1 MEDFIKTFSFGT
13 KKVGPNNPC
22 FIIAEAGVNHNGDIK
37 MAFDLIRAAKD
48 AGADAIKFQTFRT
61 NRLVARGTGMADYQ
75 TKNTGNKGDQSD
87 LLKPLEITEQ
97 GFKEIFRFCESLG
110 ILAFSTPD
118 EEDSLEFLHNQNVP
132 LFKIGSGEVTNIPFL
147 KRIASKKRPVI
158 LSTGMSSMAE
168 TATAVETLISGGI
181 REIAILHCVS
191 AYPAPFEA
199 LNLRAIKTM
208 SDCFGVPC
216 GFSDHTLGT
225 EAAVAAVALGALIIE
240 KHLTLDNGLPG
251 PDHQCSLNPADFKL
265 MVKQIRRIESA
276 IGTGIKTP
284 CPIEMPTR
292 KVVRK
297 GLVASRQILS
307 GTILL
312 ASDILVK
319 RTGQEA
325 VAPADLEKIIG
336 FRINRSLD
344 TDEAITWN
352 CLKSS

>member
-1 MEDFIKTFSFGT
+1 
-13 KKVGPNNPC
+13 
-22 FIIAEAGVNHNGDIK
+22 

-61 NRLVARGTGMADYQ
+61 NRLVARGTAMAEYQ
-75 TKNTGNKGDQSD
+75 TKNSGGIGDQSD

-118 EEDSLEFLHNQNVP
+118 EEDSLEFLHSQNVP

-168 TATAVETLISGGI
+168 TATAVETLLAGGV
-181 REIAILHCVS
+181 RDLAILHCVS

-199 LNLRAIKTM
+199 LNLKSIRIL
-208 SDCFGVPC
+208 SDCFGIPC

-225 EAAVAAVALGALIIE
+225 EASIAAVALGALIIE
-240 KHLTLDNGLPG
+240 KHLTLDNSLPG
-251 PDHQCSLNPADFKL
+251 PDHQCSLNPVDFTL

-276 IGTGIKTP
+276 LGSGSKAP
-284 CPIEMPTR
+284 SAIEIPTR

-297 GLVASRQILS
+297 GIVASRQLLS
-307 GTILL
+307 GSILQS
-312 ASDILVK
+312 SDVLVK

-325 VAPADLEKIIG
+325 IAPADLEKIIG
-336 FRINRSLD
+336 LRINRSLD
-344 TDEAITWN
+344 TDEAISWS
-352 CLKSS
+352 CLKST